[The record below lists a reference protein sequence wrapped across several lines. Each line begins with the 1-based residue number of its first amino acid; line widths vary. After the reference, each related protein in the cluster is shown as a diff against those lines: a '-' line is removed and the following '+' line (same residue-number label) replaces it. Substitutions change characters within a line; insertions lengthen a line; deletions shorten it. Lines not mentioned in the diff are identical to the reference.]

1 MNLNNNQFGSQINI
15 SKNNNLF
22 YENQINALQIQ
33 LNQEKIKNQQLINE
47 NTNLKNTI
55 NNLNLQIL
63 NMKKNEEKIKILENE
78 IIKKN
83 KEIENYK
90 SNINTFNNNNNLG
103 FSITSIKPGE
113 KIMTVN
119 FVTMGIQDIGHYSLA
134 CKNTDLFVR
143 LEERLY
149 QDYPQFKNY
158 ETYFEVKTKRI
169 RRFKTL
175 EENKIDNN
183 DIINIFIAE

>member
-1 MNLNNNQFGSQINI
+1 MNLVNNQFGSQINI

-22 YENQINALQIQ
+22 YENQINTLQMQ